1 MAIDKE
7 ASRRWRRRIR
17 EVMNAKW
24 DPIGVADQA
33 PDEYD
38 DYIGRVAAMLRDGA
52 SDAELFAYLNWAET
66 VHMGLP
72 GNPGRLHHVIAAI
85 REVGWMT

>member
-17 EVMNAKW
+17 EVCNAEW
-24 DPIGVADQA
+24 DPIGVAEES

-38 DYIGRVAAMLRDGA
+38 GYVGEVAAMLREGT
-52 SDAELFAYLNWAET
+52 SDEELFAYLNWAET

-72 GNPGRLHHVIAAI
+72 GNPERLRKVIAAI
-85 REVGWMT
+85 RELGFMN